1 MLDWYLLVGTGRNVE
16 TEGSVGTCCYWEKSR
31 IQGLGWYLLVPGEYG
46 SLSWY
51 LSVLEE
57 TLNME
62 SYIHGL
68 VLVGTG
74 RNIEY
79 GKLHGLVLVGTG
91 RNVEYGGLGAK
102 FRQKSRP
109 HYHPGGSSTTN
120 QGGVTR
126 PG

>member
-1 MLDWYLLVGTGRNVE
+1 MEGTVSTGRN
-16 TEGSVGTCCYWEKSR
+16 
-31 IQGLGWYLLVPGEYG
+31 IEYG
-46 SLSWY
+46 KL
-51 LSVLEE
+51 
-57 TLNME
+57 
-62 SYIHGL
+62 HGL

-74 RNIEY
+74 RNVEY

-120 QGGVTR
+120 QGV
-126 PG
+126 